1 MWQVNPGND
10 SFCSV
15 ASYGNA
21 IQIWKLVFADRGLF
35 ADKLMKLA
43 EEIVEKENEAQVCAI
58 RIDCSD
64 PKSVKEAFEAVNSL
78 GSVEVLVRFIQFSL
92 QLVLCHLAS
101 TSFSPFFFIFFSFFA
116 DVFFPNEISHMH
128 CVFHKY
134 QLNAYA
140 TYQLLD

>member
-78 GSVEVLVRFIQFSL
+78 GSVEVLVRFIQFSPT
-92 QLVLCHLAS
+92 VGFMP
-101 TSFSPFFFIFFSFFA
+101 FSKHFLLPLFFYFFFFFCR
-116 DVFFPNEISHMH
+116 
-128 CVFHKY
+128 CVFS
-134 QLNAYA
+134 Q
-140 TYQLLD
+140 